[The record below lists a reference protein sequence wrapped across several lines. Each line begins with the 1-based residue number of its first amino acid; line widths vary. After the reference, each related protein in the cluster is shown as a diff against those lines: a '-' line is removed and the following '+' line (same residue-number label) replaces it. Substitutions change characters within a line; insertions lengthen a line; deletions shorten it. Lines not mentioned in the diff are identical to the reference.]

1 MAESPIKT
9 FQELADEYIINDS
22 IKFGT
27 NNEISQV
34 TIMKKSEKSEKEV
47 VVRNFHHNELTKNF
61 DELSL
66 LLRRINVYNM
76 YIKSFNK
83 CQNIEENA
91 FISCMLINKKYEE
104 ETGQSSRNEHG
115 SSCSHI
121 FQFFESIDSLDKNLI
136 NKQKIYALIGEVHE
150 YVTKIK
156 LNKKG
161 GKFKSNKKRKTNKRK
176 KTNKRRKTKT
186 NKRKKRTR
194 RRR

>member
-1 MAESPIKT
+1 MEKS
-9 FQELADEYIINDS
+9 FQELANKYIFPGNVEINDENKIIQVL
-22 IKFGT
+22 IKG
-27 NNEISQV
+27 EEKPV
-34 TIMKKSEKSEKEV
+34 TDFQNDPRAKA
-47 VVRNFHHNELTKNF
+47 
-61 DELSL
+61 LSDLGL

-83 CQNIEENA
+83 CQNIEDEAVTN
-91 FISCMLINKKYEE
+91 CMSINTGFEE
-104 ETGQSSRNEHG
+104 ITRQSNRKQDG
-115 SSCSHI
+115 PCSHI
-121 FQFFESIDSLDKNLI
+121 FEFFESIESLDKNLI
-136 NKQKIYALIGEVHE
+136 KKQKIRALIGEVHE

-176 KTNKRRKTKT
+176 KTKRRKTKTNKRRKTKSKT